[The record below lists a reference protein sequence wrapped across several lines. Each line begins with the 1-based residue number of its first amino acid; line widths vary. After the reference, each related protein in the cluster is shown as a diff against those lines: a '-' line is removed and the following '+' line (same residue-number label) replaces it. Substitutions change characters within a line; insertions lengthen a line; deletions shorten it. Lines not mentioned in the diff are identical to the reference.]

1 MNIRPYKKGDESQ
14 IVWLINNTWK
24 TAYSHIFPSEV
35 FEERERNINERISVF
50 GENLEKF
57 ERICFV
63 AEENSKIVG
72 VLVGILISFTL
83 NLKFNF
89 KVNDC
94 IFRRFCLF
102 FSIGLLGLLLSTGII
117 ALGEKLNWDIFIT
130 KIISIFVVAILQFI
144 LNKFISFKRNK

>member
-72 VLVGILISFTL
+72 VLVGILNSNIEQFDENGYARINILYIDKEFQHCWSILPDILHHFHHQKYIHYL
-83 NLKFNF
+83 
-89 KVNDC
+89 VN
-94 IFRRFCLF
+94 
-102 FSIGLLGLLLSTGII
+102 
-117 ALGEKLNWDIFIT
+117 KLQCT
-130 KIISIFVVAILQFI
+130 
-144 LNKFISFKRNK
+144 